1 MLGKEQWQWIASA
14 RVLAR
19 RRAST
24 LAQEERLDLLLSH
37 ADQNMAN
44 AFTGG
49 FRVSQTK
56 MAINRHLPNEDEAA
70 AALESAQVVALAILV
85 RESMSQGEFAGHY
98 RPFASVLPGP
108 GYEAPPPIDR
118 QIALFMEFLPTI
130 DEGAKSE
137 IAAVAKALSD
147 SSKPAPAPGT
157 AGAAAAGAAVTA
169 APPTPEQ
176 HVADLYGVAWKA
188 AIDLAH
194 SSGRTISFRGAQDLA
209 EQAAP
214 HDGSGIVGVAG
225 VAAGGIF
232 MRDLLPIEQ
241 VLLLYEPFAG
251 AFAYESLR

>member
-1 MLGKEQWQWIASA
+1 
-14 RVLAR
+14 VLAR
-19 RRAST
+19 RRGST

-37 ADQNMAN
+37 ADHSMVD

-49 FRVSQTK
+49 FRVAQTR
-56 MAINRHLPNEDEAA
+56 MAISKLLTNEHESA

-98 RPFASVLPGP
+98 RPFASILPGP
-108 GYEAPPPIDR
+108 GYEPPPPIDR

-130 DEGAKSE
+130 DENAKAE
-137 IAAVAKALSD
+137 ISAVAKALAD
-147 SSKPAPAPGT
+147 SAKPGPAPGT
-157 AGAAAAGAAVTA
+157 AGAVAVAATAVP
-169 APPTPEQ
+169 APALTPEQ

-188 AIDLAH
+188 AIELAH

-232 MRDLLPIEQ
+232 LRDLLPIEQ

>member
-1 MLGKEQWQWIASA
+1 
-14 RVLAR
+14 
-19 RRAST
+19 
-24 LAQEERLDLLLSH
+24 
-37 ADQNMAN
+37 MAN
-44 AFTGG
+44 AFTSG

-56 MAINRHLPNEDEAA
+56 LAISKALPNEEEAA

-85 RESMSQGEFAGHY
+85 REEMSQGEFAGHY

-108 GYEAPPPIDR
+108 GYEPPPPIDR

-130 DEGAKSE
+130 DEAAKSE

-147 SSKPAPAPGT
+147 STRAATPVPGS
-157 AGAAAAGAAVTA
+157 AGAAAAAAAA
-169 APPTPEQ
+169 APPAPPTAEQ
-176 HVADLYGVAWKA
+176 HVADLYAMAWKA

>member
-1 MLGKEQWQWIASA
+1 
-14 RVLAR
+14 V
-19 RRAST
+19 

-37 ADQNMAN
+37 ADHSMVD

-49 FRVSQTK
+49 FRVAQTR
-56 MAINRHLPNEDEAA
+56 MAISRLLPDEAEAA

-85 RESMSQGEFAGHY
+85 REAMSQGEFAGHY

-108 GYEAPPPIDR
+108 GYEPPPPIDR
-118 QIALFMEFLPTI
+118 QIALFMEFLPSI
-130 DEGAKSE
+130 DEAAKAE
-137 IAAVAKALSD
+137 IGTVAKVLAD
-147 SSKPAPAPGT
+147 SARPAPVPGS
-157 AGAAAAGAAVTA
+157 AGAMAAAAA
-169 APPTPEQ
+169 APVPLAATPEQ
-176 HVADLYGVAWKA
+176 HVAELYAAAWKA

-241 VLLLYEPFAG
+241 VLTLYEPFAG

>member
-1 MLGKEQWQWIASA
+1 MLGKDQWQWIANA

-37 ADQNMAN
+37 ADQGMAN
-44 AFTGG
+44 AFTSG

-56 MAINRHLPNEDEAA
+56 LAISKHLPSEDEAA

-85 RESMSQGEFAGHY
+85 REEMSQGEFAGHY
-98 RPFASVLPGP
+98 RPFASILPGP
-108 GYEAPPPIDR
+108 GFEAPPPIDR

-137 IAAVAKALSD
+137 IGAVARVLSD
-147 SSKPAPAPGT
+147 SAKPAPVPGS
-157 AGAAAAGAAVTA
+157 AGAAAASAIPQL
-169 APPTPEQ
+169 PPTPEQ
-176 HVADLYGVAWKA
+176 HVAELYSAAWKA

-251 AFAYESLR
+251 AIPYESLR

>member
-1 MLGKEQWQWIASA
+1 M
-14 RVLAR
+14 V
-19 RRAST
+19 
-24 LAQEERLDLLLSH
+24 
-37 ADQNMAN
+37 N
-44 AFTGG
+44 AFTSG

-56 MAINRHLPNEDEAA
+56 LAISKHVTDDEQAA

-85 RESMSQGEFAGHY
+85 REEMSQGEFTAHY

-108 GYEAPPPIDR
+108 GYVLPSPIDR
-118 QIALFMEFLPTI
+118 QIALFMEFLPSI
-130 DEGAKSE
+130 DEAAKAE
-137 IAAVAKALSD
+137 IAVVAKVLAD
-147 SSKPAPAPGT
+147 SAKAAPVPGS
-157 AGAAAAGAAVTA
+157 AGAAAAAASAVPP

-176 HVADLYGVAWKA
+176 RVAELYSTAWKT

-241 VLLLYEPFAG
+241 VLILYEPFAG
-251 AFAYESLR
+251 AFAYESLI